1 MVTGEA
7 VLIDIPPASL
17 PIRAVAR
24 VIDTIA
30 YVVLLVA
37 LLVVIFAQSLSASEA
52 SSATLALLSSVGCL
66 LVIPVAIETLTRG
79 RSLGKLI
86 CSLRVVRDD
95 GGPIVFRHALVRG
108 LVGFVEFFIAYGV
121 PAVITSI
128 ASIRAKRL
136 GDLAAGTYVVQE
148 NVRLTLSE
156 PPQVP
161 MRLERWARSCDI
173 PALPDGVA
181 LATRQ
186 FLLRR
191 GTLSPAART
200 RLCADLSAVVRPM
213 VAPPPPRGTDDE
225 EFLAAVLAERR
236 RRDQDR
242 ITADDRLRERIV
254 PLDELTGRR

>member
-7 VLIDIPPASL
+7 VLIDVPPASVA
-17 PIRAVAR
+17 IRAVAR
-24 VIDTIA
+24 IIDTVL
-30 YVVLLVA
+30 YLVLLFSC
-37 LLVVIFAQSLSASEA
+37 LIVVFAQAGSASEA
-52 SSATLALLSSVGCL
+52 SSATLALLCTVGWL
-66 LVIPVAIETLTRG
+66 LAVPVAIETFTRG

-95 GGPIVFRHALVRG
+95 SGPIVFRHALVRG
-108 LVGFVEFFIAYGV
+108 LIGVVEFFVAYGI
-121 PAVITSI
+121 PAVISSI
-128 ASIRAKRL
+128 ASVRAKRL

-148 NVRLTLSE
+148 NVRLTLTA

-161 MRLERWARSCDI
+161 MRLEQWASSCDI

-181 LATRQ
+181 LAVRQ

-191 GTLSPAART
+191 GTLSPAARA
-200 RLCADLSAVVRPM
+200 RLCADLSAVVRPV
-213 VAPPPPRGTDDE
+213 VAPPPPLGTGDE

-236 RRDQDR
+236 RRDQERLARDN
-242 ITADDRLRERIV
+242 RLRERVV

>member
-24 VIDTIA
+24 IIDTIV
-30 YVVLLVA
+30 YA
-37 LLVVIFAQSLSASEA
+37 LLLIALIAGILAQSAAASEA

-108 LVGFVEFFIAYGV
+108 LVGFVEFYVAYGI

-148 NVRLTLSE
+148 NVRLKMAA

-161 MRLERWARSCDI
+161 LRLERWARSCDI

-181 LATRQ
+181 LAVRQ

-191 GTLSPAART
+191 GSLSPTART
-200 RLCADLSAVVRPM
+200 RLCGDLFRVVGPM
-213 VAPPPPRGTDDE
+213 VAPPPPPGTGDE

-236 RRDQDR
+236 RRDQERLARDN
-242 ITADDRLRERIV
+242 RLRERVV
-254 PLDELTGRR
+254 PLDELTGCR